1 MSTILKI
8 ISNIFVFDPK
18 LDKTAITSS
27 FSGNMANI
35 LVSPVMP
42 PVCQMIFFNGAD
54 LHWPEHDKG
63 WLKSVTNQPFA
74 IFKLFKY

>member
-1 MSTILKI
+1 MIAILKI

-27 FSGNMANI
+27 FSGNITNI

-42 PVCQMIFFNGAD
+42 PECQMIFFIGGV
-54 LHWPEHDKG
+54 LQLPEHDRG
-63 WLKSVTNQPFA
+63 WLKSVTNQPLAVF
-74 IFKLFKY
+74 